1 MNFNH
6 KVVLITGAS
15 RGLGAAFAR
24 CLANAGAHVALNSTG
39 QTDTGDLLAAELTA
53 EGGQATHFPARV
65 EQAEELVHQVVQRC
79 GRLDAV
85 VHNAGFVQDKTLRK
99 MSAEQWDA
107 VLDVH
112 LKTAFLLSK
121 YAWPHFEAAGAG
133 RLVFLSSSAG
143 LYGNFGQGNYAAAKM
158 GMYGLC
164 QTIALEGAQ
173 SNITCNVVAPFG
185 ATQLNSANMPD
196 ELKAM
201 IKTDYVAPLIGYLA
215 HVDCTETGGLF
226 EASGG
231 SFKKVRWERSQG
243 LRLDRGK
250 PMTIDDI
257 AAGWAQ
263 LVDFTDAE
271 HPTEMRE
278 ALRLMYAP

>member
-1 MNFNH
+1 MNFDDR
-6 KVVLITGAS
+6 VVLITGAS
-15 RGLGAAFAR
+15 RGLGRAFAR
-24 CLANAGAHVALNSTG
+24 CIADAGAHVAINSTG
-39 QTDTGDLLAAELTA
+39 QTDAGEQLAGEIETA
-53 EGGQATHFPARV
+53 GGHATHVPGHV
-65 EQAEELVHQVVQRC
+65 EQAEELVHQVVTQC

-99 MSAEQWDA
+99 MSGEQWDA

-112 LKTAFLLSK
+112 LKAAFLLSK
-121 YAWPHFEAAGAG
+121 YAWPHFEAQGCG

-158 GMYGLC
+158 GMYGLS

-173 SNITCNVVAPFG
+173 ANITCNVVAPFG
-185 ATQLNSANMPD
+185 ATELNSANMPE

-201 IKTDYVAPLIGYLA
+201 IRTEYVAPLIGYLA
-215 HVDCTETGGLF
+215 HPDCTETGGLF

-243 LRLDRGK
+243 LRLDRSQ
-250 PMTIDDI
+250 PMSIDDI
-257 AAGWAQ
+257 ANGWAQ
-263 LVDFTDAE
+263 IVDFDQAE

-278 ALRLMYAP
+278 ALRGMYAP